1 MFVLFLYKKIID
13 ENYFARLFSATQ
25 KFIFKQMKD
34 MTNWSCIHL
43 LHLHRGSNI
52 FYIKKLSLDSS
63 GFVDIAVIVSN
74 R

>member
-1 MFVLFLYKKIID
+1 
-13 ENYFARLFSATQ
+13 
-25 KFIFKQMKD
+25 MKD

-52 FYIKKLSLDSS
+52 FYIEKLSLDSS